1 MTEHFTPSG
10 DQPSGSPAD
19 PRGPTGFGFGA
30 FEDPTL
36 DGPAPAGRASDGP
49 VSDASPGDDDD
60 ALPARAGEPEAS
72 GDGETAGDGAAA
84 GDGEARPRRRR
95 RGGRGRRRGG
105 RAAADDAPADL
116 SGDAE
121 AAAVPDQAAE
131 DAAAPVSEPLAAD
144 GEPSPRRSR
153 ERRAE
158 AGGEGSP
165 ERSGRRR
172 SGSTESPQPTPP
184 ADAEL
189 EGQELAAAPD
199 AEDDNDLPVDPATA
213 PVGDDAAADGRRSR
227 RRRGGRRRKRRGLTD
242 DAQASGGVSEADAA
256 PQADADAAESD
267 VASPAPE
274 PFDDDFDIPPAA
286 PAGPPEAGAPDQA
299 RTGEER
305 SGRRRG
311 RRRGRRGRRGN
322 EATAGA
328 EQRDTAGPL
337 GDGAEATPD
346 AEGETSPEAAAG
358 APQARDD
365 RAPSE
370 RKSRRGRR
378 RRRGGAQRLD
388 GPVGVEWIPGE
399 EDDLE
404 ALDGAGE
411 PAAQAEPSAAPSAAP
426 RSEDGRR
433 GRKEGKRGRG
443 KEREEADLDAGARPK
458 PGRPNIILVNA
469 ADREEIRVAVVEGGQ
484 IVDFQMHVKR
494 HETLVN
500 DIYRGK
506 VVNLEP
512 AIGAAFID
520 FGEGRNGF
528 LHTSDVLSVYG
539 EPDWRLDKLLTHK
552 IDPDEWD
559 EKSSQPHVSVE
570 LAGRPTRPA
579 APAQAPAGGV
589 EHDEHDEHAHADDES
604 DALHAE
610 HEGDGAAHAHVHA
623 DEHEFGFG
631 GLDDEHGH
639 HHDDHLDAD
648 HPHDAKDEAALAAA
662 AEGEGEGLE
671 LLELLDDGHADGG
684 HAEPPHAEVETVSL
698 RRPAPLERDASAPH
712 ADAEGVSAASDERAE
727 QRDETN
733 SAGSRER
740 GRFQRGK
747 RGGKP
752 GGERGK
758 DGGRHGRPRARPRL
772 PITDL
777 LEKGQSVVVQVTK
790 DAIGDKGPTLTTY
803 ISIPGRYLVLMP
815 SMSRTGVSRK
825 IEDEKERRRLK
836 RILESLDVP
845 EGMGVIVRTAG
856 TGCTRED
863 LRRDLDYLMLLWDT
877 FGKRLNLGRG
887 PAPLYEESDVAIRT
901 IRDLFN
907 DHTEA
912 VYVDD
917 ERVYQRVREFMEKLI
932 PEKVDRV
939 QLHTGPK
946 PLFHTHNVEQDF
958 ERIFARRID
967 LPSGGS
973 IVLDQTE
980 ALVAIDVNSGK
991 TRSEGFDF
999 ENIALRTNLDAV
1011 KEIAR
1016 QIRLRDLGGIIVCDF
1031 IDMQRSSSRRQVE
1044 RALHDAIESDRA
1056 RSKLGR
1062 ISQFGLLEL
1071 TRQRLGPGLSK
1082 MLFTNCPRCRG
1093 SGRIRTV
1100 ESRAGAI
1107 LRRLGAALT
1116 LKGFHKVE
1124 VRAAPEVVEHLRRY
1138 CSSELKDLEA
1148 RHERQIELASVT
1160 DQLEDS
1166 VLRYLRADGREVR
1179 PGGRRKR

>member
-1 MTEHFTPSG
+1 
-10 DQPSGSPAD
+10 
-19 PRGPTGFGFGA
+19 
-30 FEDPTL
+30 
-36 DGPAPAGRASDGP
+36 
-49 VSDASPGDDDD
+49 
-60 ALPARAGEPEAS
+60 
-72 GDGETAGDGAAA
+72 
-84 GDGEARPRRRR
+84 
-95 RGGRGRRRGG
+95 
-105 RAAADDAPADL
+105 
-116 SGDAE
+116 
-121 AAAVPDQAAE
+121 
-131 DAAAPVSEPLAAD
+131 VSEQVAAD

-153 ERRAE
+153 ERRGE
-158 AGGEGSP
+158 AGGEGAR

-172 SGSTESPQPTPP
+172 SGSTESAEPAQPAAPDVRGDVRGDVR
-184 ADAEL
+184 ADVQGNFQGDF
-189 EGQELAAAPD
+189 EGQELAAVPD
-199 AEDDNDLPVDPATA
+199 AEDDDERPVDPAAA

-242 DAQASGGVSEADAA
+242 DAQAPSAVSDADSA
-256 PQADADAAESD
+256 PQAESDAAESD

-305 SGRRRG
+305 AGRRRG

-322 EATAGA
+322 ESTAGA

-337 GDGAEATPD
+337 GEGAEATPD
-346 AEGETSPEAAAG
+346 TEGEASPEAAAG
-358 APQARDD
+358 APQVRDD

-426 RSEDGRR
+426 RSEEGRR
-433 GRKEGKRGRG
+433 GRKDGKRGRG

-579 APAQAPAGGV
+579 APAQAPAGGAG
-589 EHDEHDEHAHADDES
+589 HDEHDGHAHADDES
-604 DALHAE
+604 DALHAD

-671 LLELLDDGHADGG
+671 LLELLDDAHADGG
-684 HAEPPHAEVETVSL
+684 HADGHAGPPHAEVETVSL

-712 ADAEGVSAASDERAE
+712 VDAEGVAAANDERAE
-727 QRDETN
+727 QRDEAN